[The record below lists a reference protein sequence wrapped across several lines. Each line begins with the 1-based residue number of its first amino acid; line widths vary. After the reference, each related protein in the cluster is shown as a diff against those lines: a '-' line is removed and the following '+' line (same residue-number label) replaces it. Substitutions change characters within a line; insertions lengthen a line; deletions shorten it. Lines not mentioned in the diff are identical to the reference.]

1 MRKLDIQVKALS
13 ALCLASIAMSFSSI
27 NVSAAEIPQGVSI
40 SGMDLSGKS
49 SDEANKL
56 IKDRVKSIEDKD
68 IEIDLE
74 AKKLNAKLSELG
86 LVWGNEQA
94 TEELVDSL
102 TGGNIVERYKAK
114 SDYDN
119 DASKKISL
127 ELSLDK
133 TEFDKFLDENTKDFM
148 DKAEDAKL
156 TRENGEFKI
165 TPEKDGLNLDREAT
179 RSTIEG
185 LLLNDEES
193 INVKASVEIEKA
205 KVRKEDLEKI
215 DDVLGTYTT
224 DYSSSSEARA
234 TNIKVGSDKLSGHL
248 LMPGEVLSG
257 YEQMHPFTVANGY
270 KIAHAFENGRV
281 VDSVGGGACQIA
293 TTLYNAALRAE
304 IAIPQRQNHSMT
316 VSYVPASC
324 DAAIAGTYK
333 DIKIQN
339 NQDSP
344 IYVEAYTSGRKLTF
358 TIWGDDKRPKGR
370 TIEFVPEVLSNT
382 PAGITYKDDPSLP
395 AGKEVRE
402 SAGHNGRTSKLWKV
416 VKQDGVEVERTLL
429 STDRYM
435 VSNHIYRRGTGVA
448 TPPPTVEDPNGNII
462 GEEPS
467 APILEPTQPPSEGP
481 VGPGFDGPASNQGTV
496 IEEQGPGV

>member
-1 MRKLDIQVKALS
+1 MRKLDIYVKALTV
-13 ALCLASIAMSFSSI
+13 LTIA
-27 NVSAAEIPQGVSI
+27 SAALSLSTVKAEASNIPPGVSI
-40 SGMDLSGKS
+40 SGIDISGKNGE
-49 SDEANKL
+49 EAKQL
-56 IKDRVKSIEDKD
+56 IKDKVKAIEDKN

-74 AKKLNAKLSELG
+74 AKKINSDLSELG
-86 LVWGNEQA
+86 LVWSNEQEG
-94 TEELVDSL
+94 EELIDSL
-102 TGGNIVERYKAK
+102 TSGNIVKRYKAK

-119 DASKKISL
+119 DASKKINL

-133 TEFDKFLDENTKDFM
+133 VEFDKFLDENTKDFM
-148 DKAEDAKL
+148 DKAVDAKL
-156 TRENGEFKI
+156 SRENGEFKI
-165 TPEKDGLNLDREAT
+165 TPEKDGLNLDRET
-179 RSTIEG
+179 TKRNIES
-185 LLLNDEES
+185 LLLDDSDS
-193 INVKASVEIEKA
+193 INVKASVQVEKA
-205 KVRKEDLEKI
+205 KVRQADLEKI
-215 DDVLGTYTT
+215 NDVLGTYTT
-224 DYSSSSEARA
+224 DYASSSEARA
-234 TNIKVGSDKLSGHL
+234 SNIKVGADKLGGHL

-270 KIAHAFENGRV
+270 KIAHAYENGRV

-358 TIWGDDKRPKGR
+358 TIWGDDKRPAGR

-395 AGKEVRE
+395 SGTEVRE
-402 SAGHNGRTSKLWKV
+402 SSGHNGRTSKLWKV

-435 VSNHIYRRGTGVA
+435 VSNHIYRRGTGA
-448 TPPPTVEDPNGNII
+448 AAAPSLEDPGNII
-462 GEEPS
+462 IDEGPGS
-467 APILEPTQPPSEGP
+467 GDKEPTQPGTEAP
-481 VGPGFDGPASNQGTV
+481 VGPGFKSPSVEPAPTV
-496 IEEQGPGV
+496 EPQGPGL